1 MYLKKEMIFAAL
13 VFLFAVFGNSQTIP
27 KYSDDRELFIGVAG
41 SGVMPN
47 IVILT
52 DSSNSMRMAI
62 YHPSYHPNL
71 FYDHLDPSNKTS
83 PLLTLEGLTMPNALG
98 FTAGYLENTLS
109 LANNATFDI
118 CAETAAPVY
127 TLEYDYKATYT
138 GDAKSNP
145 RRWNIT
151 PLSGSWTAAN
161 IVNKTVSWGCSDTRN
176 SCTNSTTITG
186 VYSTSPLVITVNP
199 RTSPTN
205 PSTIYINP
213 HWVQT
218 GTVTNTEGFV
228 PVGTCAAR
236 GFAATKFSSVK
247 LHGYTWSQ
255 NGNNYTVLYELNY
268 LYWLAFH
275 ASATDV
281 AEITHWATS
290 PSGAFKHDS
299 AGVDVKAGFYRMRVV
314 QDVLKDVITDLW
326 TRNGNY
332 NFGLYR
338 FSSNGGAEQL
348 ENLQNANTPGT
359 LNSYKGSID
368 KITPDTGTPLA
379 EALADIWV
387 YFKEGQGGLANYQPI
402 TASNLGNCSS
412 MTGSGKPQDSCPV
425 KYVCQ
430 KNYVIIMTDGQ
441 SSTDYFDEAKY
452 ADALFKQPVKGTP
465 GDPPVPGWGDGDN
478 HNPATWDGVQP
489 NFSDYCVNQSCWYN
503 AQFQGTDFLDDVAYY
518 IKNNDL
524 FPTTDFPGVQ
534 NIETYAI
541 GFNTDNDMLKETA
554 KNGNGEYYTALDYAA
569 LKDALSSAITNIML
583 RNFAFSSYTA
593 PKRVTTAV
601 GEGSSFVGYFMP
613 SSQEVWD
620 GHLQSYTMNDKW
632 FADVDNDGALS
643 ETEQSGTAYEMQ
655 ATCQSITGKKC
666 LQTVSMGATPNWDA
680 ADKLSSLTSDRNL
693 YTLHFPSGTPT
704 MLNFTASASIETLH
718 SILVSEGVLTEAEDP
733 SSADPLL
740 DRLQTH
746 TIVNTISNK
755 LNFGDVFHS
764 DIAYVGAPLKGKIY
778 LQNYNPTPECD
789 LTVKDGTGN
798 PSDVD
803 CYQRFRLDHPSRRKV
818 LYVGTNVGIVHMID
832 ANTIGSGEPF
842 ADEGGRE
849 IWGFIPD
856 EVLPTLKT
864 IAIDKKFSYTA
875 DGRMTADDIY
885 CHGATS
891 NPWKTILAFGLKDGG
906 QSFYALDITQVESS
920 PRFFWKFKDA
930 VYSGNSWSKPIIG
943 KIRYSDGSSSYDRWV
958 VIVSGGR
965 AFNNENPADNKGKA
979 VFVLDAANG
988 DVIWMIGYSSTGG
1001 ADDIVSTSSPELEV
1015 NKTTYTNPSG
1025 HLGQKHLTKDAA
1037 FNYCIPS
1044 AISAI
1049 DRDNNGYIDSIYF
1062 GNVAG
1067 NLFKINIANANPT
1080 NWKTYLLYQTN
1091 LTTPIAAGT
1100 ITAITAA
1107 TPSNSYKLTVT
1118 SGTFAIGQN
1127 VLQEHSDGTTSMGF
1141 ITDITGTGNKDY
1153 WIQTTSDESFVTNVS
1168 IAVKPYDPIFL
1179 APAIYT
1185 DSCNNYWV
1193 NFGTGDRLRSRTN
1206 TASGKFVSVKDG
1218 ASTPSNLTK
1227 DNLVELTFSS
1237 STNAF
1242 TGSTNL
1248 KAADMWG
1255 WYFNFP
1261 DSAYGE
1267 KLFDPD
1273 PIVLPDKYLL
1283 PHIYFNTYQYNS
1295 STAPSTDCN
1304 APSAGSMHFYEI
1316 TIDYCGAGTAS
1327 GYREDGRIS
1336 GGGMMEGSEFI
1347 MIEGTSDVGSVDLP
1361 GLNKPPKLLSKAL
1374 PYTGQLIF
1382 LKEKKR

>member
-1 MYLKKEMIFAAL
+1 MIFAAL

-47 IVILT
+47 IVILA
-52 DSSNSMRMAI
+52 DSSNSMRTAI
-62 YHPSYHPNL
+62 YHPGYIASNYYN
-71 FYDHLDPSNKTS
+71 HLDPTDKNST
-83 PLLTLEGLTMPNALG
+83 LLTLEGINSAVG
-98 FTAGYLENTLS
+98 FSDGYLTDTYS
-109 LANNATFDI
+109 LVSNNTFDI

-161 IVNKTVSWGCSDTRN
+161 IVNKTVYWGCSDTRN

-218 GTVTNTEGFV
+218 GTVSNTEGFV

-236 GFAATKFSSVK
+236 GYTTTRASGVK
-247 LHGYTWSQ
+247 LHGDTWSA
-255 NGNNYTVLYELNY
+255 GTTTYTILYETNY
-268 LYWLAFH
+268 LYWLAYH
-275 ASATDV
+275 ATA
-281 AEITHWATS
+281 AEIAEVTHWAQT
-290 PSGAFKHDS
+290 GAFKHDS
-299 AGVDVKAGFYRMRVV
+299 SGGHIPAGYYRMKVV
-314 QDVLKDVITDLW
+314 QDVLKNVIEELW
-326 TRNGNY
+326 TKNANY

-338 FSSNGGAEQL
+338 LSNNGGAEQL

-359 LNSYKGSID
+359 LNNYKNSID

-402 TASNLGNCSS
+402 TADNPGKCSS
-412 MTGSGKPQDSCPV
+412 MTGSGKPDASCPIQ
-425 KYVCQ
+425 YTCQ

-441 SSTDYFDEAKY
+441 TSGDYFNESKY
-452 ADALFKQPVKGTP
+452 AGALFRQPVEGVHP
-465 GDPPVPGWGDGDN
+465 WGDHDI
-478 HNPATWDGVQP
+478 HDPATYDGTQP
-489 NFSDYCVNQSCWYN
+489 NFSDYCKNQSCWYN

-518 IKNNDL
+518 LKNNDL
-524 FPTTDFPGVQ
+524 FPTPDFPGVQ

-541 GFNTDNDMLKETA
+541 GFTTDNDMLRETT
-554 KNGNGEYYTALDYAA
+554 KNGNGEYYTAGDYAA
-569 LKDALSSAITNIML
+569 LKAALSSAITNIML
-583 RNFAFSSYTA
+583 RNFAFASYTA

-601 GEGSSFVGYFMP
+601 GEGSSFIGYFMP
-613 SSQEVWD
+613 SDKGIWD
-620 GHLQSYTMNDKW
+620 GHLQSYTMYDKW
-632 FADVDNDGALS
+632 FADQDGDGVLS
-643 ETEQSGTAYEMQ
+643 PEEQAVTVTPYDLQ
-655 ATCQSITGKKC
+655 ATCQAITGKKC
-666 LQTVSMGATPNWDA
+666 MQTVSMGATPNWDA
-680 ADKLSSLTSDRNL
+680 ADKLTSLTADRNL
-693 YTLHFPSGTPT
+693 YTLDFPGGTPT

-718 SILVSEGVLTEAEDP
+718 SILVSKGVLTEAEDP

-746 TIVNTISNK
+746 TIVNTISSK

-764 DIAYVGAPLKGKIY
+764 DIVYVGVPLKGKIY

-803 CYQRFRLDHPSRRKV
+803 CYQRFRLDHGSRRKV
-818 LYVGTNVGIVHMID
+818 LYVGTNAGIIHMID

-864 IAIDKKFSYTA
+864 IAIDKKFSYTT

-885 CHGATS
+885 CHGATTDA
-891 NPWKTILAFGLKDGG
+891 WKTILTFGLKDGG

-958 VIVSGGR
+958 VIVSGGK
-965 AFNNENPADNKGKA
+965 AFNNENTTDNKGKA
-979 VFVLDAANG
+979 VFVLDAASG
-988 DVIWMIGYSSTGG
+988 DVIWMIGYDFASG
-1001 ADDIVSTSSPELEV
+1001 AIDNVATQEMEV
-1015 NKTTYTNPSG
+1015 TKANYVNPSS
-1025 HLGQKHLTKDAA
+1025 HPVGQMHLTKDAD

-1080 NWKTYLLYQTN
+1080 NWKTYLLYQTD
-1091 LTTPIAAGT
+1091 LSTPTATGT
-1100 ITAITAA
+1100 ITTITPG
-1107 TPSNSYKLTVT
+1107 TPANTYKISV
-1118 SGTFAIGQN
+1118 SAGTFSIGNN
-1127 VLQEHSDGTTSMGF
+1127 VMGQTSKAMGF
-1141 ITDITGTGNKDY
+1141 ITDITGNVNNLVYT
-1153 WIQTTSDESFVTNVS
+1153 IQETSAESFSNEL
-1168 IAVKPYDPIFL
+1168 IDVKPYDPIFL

-1206 TASGKFVSVKDG
+1206 ATSGKFVSVKDG
-1218 ASTPSNLTK
+1218 GSTPMNLTK
-1227 DNLVELTFSS
+1227 SNLVALTFSS

-1248 KAADMWG
+1248 KVADKWG

-1295 STAPSTDCN
+1295 STAPSPDCN

-1316 TIDYCGAGTAS
+1316 TIDCRGAGTAS

-1347 MIEGTSDVGSVDLP
+1347 MIEGTADVGSVDLP
-1361 GLNKPPKLLSKAL
+1361 GLNKPPKLLTKAL

>member
-47 IVILT
+47 IMILA
-52 DSSNSMRMAI
+52 DNSISMRTAI
-62 YHPSYHPNL
+62 YHPNYTPTLYYNHT
-71 FYDHLDPSNKTS
+71 DPSNVSSTA
-83 PLLTLEGLTMPNALG
+83 LTLNSSIFSTYPGNYHQLSSTQTFNICRDEGTYILD
-98 FTAGYLENTLS
+98 S
-109 LANNATFDI
+109 
-118 CAETAAPVY
+118 
-127 TLEYDYKATYT
+127 DYQARWVSQ
-138 GDAKSNP
+138 AKNNP
-145 RRWNIT
+145 RQWNISV
-151 PLSGSWTAAN
+151 LKGSWTAAN
-161 IVNKTVSWGCSDTRN
+161 VVGQTVWWGCNNTPN
-176 SCTNSTTITG
+176 SCTDSVTITH
-186 VYSTSPLVITVNP
+186 VISDSPLVIQVDRRVNP
-199 RTSPTN
+199 PTGSIIHINHHWILSSTS
-205 PSTIYINP
+205 
-213 HWVQT
+213 
-218 GTVTNTEGFV
+218 TNTATFV
-228 PVGTCAAR
+228 PEGTTCEST
-236 GFAATKFSSVK
+236 GYATTVASSVK
-247 LHGYTWSQ
+247 LYGSPTDTS
-255 NGNNYTVLYELNY
+255 VLYDDNY

-275 ASATDV
+275 APVTDI
-281 AEITHWATS
+281 AEVTHWATT
-290 PSGAFKHDS
+290 GAFKHDS
-299 AGVDVKAGFYRMRVV
+299 SGGHINAGTYRMQVTK
-314 QDVLKDVITDLW
+314 DVLKDVISELW
-326 TRNGNY
+326 TKNNAY
-332 NFGLYR
+332 NFGLAC
-338 FSSNGGAEQL
+338 FDADSAGA
-348 ENLQNANTPGT
+348 NLLNNMQNATNLTGSLNTFR
-359 LNSYKGSID
+359 GSID
-368 KITPDTGTPLA
+368 SMSPTTYTPLA
-379 EALADIWV
+379 EALADIWA
-387 YFKEGQGGLANYQPI
+387 YFKCGGGPSSWNWQPESENNPSSGGCGRLAGDFPP
-402 TASNLGNCSS
+402 A
-412 MTGSGKPQDSCPV
+412 SCPIQ
-425 KYVCQ
+425 YNCQ

-441 SSTDYFDEAKY
+441 STDDDFSNSKY
-452 ADALFKQPVKGTP
+452 AGAIFRTDVSN
-465 GDPPVPGWGDGDN
+465 WGDGDS
-478 HNPATWDGVQP
+478 HDPASYGAAQP
-489 NFSDYCVNQSCWYN
+489 TTFTPAYCTQSTCWRTDSN
-503 AQFQGTDFLDDVAYY
+503 LRGTDFLDDVAYY
-518 IKNNDL
+518 LKENDI
-524 FPTTDFPGVQ
+524 FPDAIRPDMPHKQ
-534 NIETYAI
+534 NIETFTI
-541 GFNTDNDMLKETA
+541 GFSIDNELLKETA
-554 KNGNGEYYTALDYAA
+554 KNGNGEYYTAGDYTT
-569 LKDALSSAITNIML
+569 LKAKLSSAITNIML
-583 RNFAFSSYTA
+583 RNFAFASYTA

-601 GEGSSFVGYFMP
+601 GEGSSFIGYFMP
-613 SSQEVWD
+613 SDNPIWD

-632 FADVDNDGALS
+632 FADVDNDDALS

-666 LQTVSMGATPNWDA
+666 LQTVSMDATPNWDA

-746 TIVNTISNK
+746 TIVNSISNK

-803 CYQRFRLDHPSRRKV
+803 CYQKFRLDHGSRRKV
-818 LYVGTNVGIVHMID
+818 LYVGTNAGIIHMVD
-832 ANTIGSGEPF
+832 ANTPGSGDTY
-842 ADEGGRE
+842 AAEGGKE

-856 EVLPTLKT
+856 EILPSLKT
-864 IAIDKKFSYTA
+864 IAIDKKFTYTA

-885 CHGATS
+885 CHGAAD
-891 NPWKTILAFGLKDGG
+891 PWKTILAFGLKDGG
-906 QSFYALDITQVESS
+906 QSFYALDITNVQDS
-920 PRFFWKFKDA
+920 PTFLWKFKDT

-943 KIRYSDGSSSYDRWV
+943 KIRYTDGSSSYDRWV

-965 AFNNENPADNKGKA
+965 AFNNENTTDNKGKA

-988 DVIWMIGYSSTGG
+988 DVIWMIGYNSANG
-1001 ADDIVSTSSPELEV
+1001 AADVTTTPEMEV
-1015 NKTTYTNPSG
+1015 NKLAYANPSG
-1025 HLGQKHLTKDAA
+1025 HPSGQKHLTKDAA

-1062 GNVAG
+1062 GNIAG
-1067 NLFKINIANANPT
+1067 NLFKIDMANASPT
-1080 NWKTYLLYQTN
+1080 NWKTYLLYQTD
-1091 LTTPIAAGT
+1091 LTPLVGSGRID
-1100 ITAITAA
+1100 AITLS
-1107 TPSNSYKLTVT
+1107 TPANIYQITLLSGALTVG
-1118 SGTFAIGQN
+1118 SNVIGR
-1127 VLQEHSDGTTSMGF
+1127 SSSYPMGF
-1141 ITDITGTGNKDY
+1141 ITEPPEKSGSNWLYK
-1153 WIQTTSDESFVTNVS
+1153 IQETSDASFSVNE
-1168 IAVKPYDPIFL
+1168 IIDIKPYDPIFL

-1227 DNLVELTFSS
+1227 NNLVELTFSS

-1248 KAADMWG
+1248 KVADKWG

-1347 MIEGTSDVGSVDLP
+1347 MIEGTADVGSVDLP